1 MKAASEFSAG
11 SRPPQVSSLSQSER
25 WTDGDDRRG
34 KPEREEHQGETVI
47 QRGNTVVSRW
57 EPRLGIKDSTLSWL
71 PASRSPRTA
80 LLPPPRLPVLHA
92 IPPRHTV
99 RAGNFFARLR
109 SAHKEETLP
118 LAGFL

>member
-25 WTDGDDRRG
+25 WTDGDDRPG

-57 EPRLGIKDSTLSWL
+57 EPRLGIKDSTLSWP
-71 PASRSPRTA
+71 PASVILEPLCYLRLAYLYFTQFPHFIRYAQATSSLVSA
-80 LLPPPRLPVLHA
+80 LLTKRKPR
-92 IPPRHTV
+92 R
-99 RAGNFFARLR
+99 
-109 SAHKEETLP
+109 
-118 LAGFL
+118 